1 MWQFWIDRG
10 GTFTDIVACLPD
22 GELKTHKLLSEN
34 PEQYSDA
41 AIAGIRYFLGI
52 EKNQQIPVEKIKA
65 VKMGTTVAT
74 NALLERK
81 GEAVALI
88 TNRGFKDA
96 LQIGYQNRPDIFALE
111 IHRPEPLYSQSVEI
125 SGRLD
130 INGQEI
136 EPLSLPHT
144 QKKLQALFDQGI
156 RSLAIVLLHG
166 YRFNQ
171 HEKAVA
177 DMARQIGFSQIS
189 VSHQVSPMVKY
200 VNRGQTTVVDAY
212 LSPVLRHYVE
222 QVEKELPG
230 VDLQFM
236 QSLGGLTSAHLFQG
250 KDAILSGPAGG
261 IIGAVKV
268 SQQAGYQNI
277 IGFDMGGTSTDVSHF
292 SGEYERTLETEIAGV
307 KMCVPMLSIH
317 TVAAGGG
324 SVISYEDERLR
335 VGPESAG
342 ADPGPASY
350 RRGGPLTV
358 TDCNV
363 LLGRIQPDYF
373 PKVFG
378 SHADLSLDQSC
389 VQEKF
394 QALAEKS
401 GESIEKL
408 ASGALEIAVSNMA
421 NAIKTISV
429 QRGYDLNDYILTCFG
444 GAGGQHACQVADAL
458 FIRKILLHPYAG
470 VLSAFGMGLAEIRER
485 QDRTIEQ
492 PFSKGMALE
501 EEYLSLET
509 PLQEKLLQQNQI
521 HFQRKRRLQLRY
533 QGSNTA
539 LEVSFDGELSSAQA
553 LFEASHQQHFGFILK
568 ETPLVVASI
577 SVELIGAMETIEY
590 CFNKSRD
597 KDKASVKPLDTVSL
611 YSDGTWQQVPVYQR
625 QNLITKQIIKGPAL
639 ILEKIGTIVVEPEWQ
654 ACLTEVGNLELSR
667 PNPAQQEHS
676 EAFDVNYVDPVRLE
690 LFNNRFKSIA
700 EQMGVTLANTAH
712 SVNIKE
718 RLDFSCA
725 LFDAEG
731 QLIANAP
738 HVPVH
743 LGSMGESIR
752 AVIQK
757 VGSQLQ
763 AGDVY
768 ALNNPYAGGTHLP
781 DITVV
786 TPLFIN
792 QKIRFYVASRGHH
805 ADIGGISPG
814 SMPANSR
821 HIDEEGLL
829 LDCVALV
836 KNGQFLEGELQRLF
850 SVARNPEQN
859 LADLRAQ
866 IAANQK
872 GIQELRLLCD
882 QSGTDV
888 VSFYMSHILD
898 AAEKMVRRLLPTLS
912 NGTFCYAMDHGAEV
926 CLKVTINR
934 EQETMELDFK
944 GTSARLDNNFNAPA
958 SICRAATLYVLR
970 TLIDEDIPLND
981 GFLRPVIL
989 NIPKGSFLNPCYP
1002 AAVVAG
1008 NVETSQCI
1016 TDAIYGALNIQA
1028 ASQGTMNNLT
1038 FGNEHYQYYETI
1050 GGGTGAGPGYSGVA
1064 AIHSHM
1070 TNSRLTDPEILELR
1084 YPVRLEVFAIRE
1096 NSGGCGEYSG
1106 GDGMIRQIRFLQDM
1120 QLSILSSRRKVA
1132 PYGLGGGQSG
1142 RVGQQWIK
1150 REKGQCERLPSTC
1163 CIEIKSG
1170 DIFRIETPG
1179 GGGYGEPVKENG

>member
-1 MWQFWIDRG
+1 MWQFWVDRG
-10 GTFTDIVACLPD
+10 GTFTDIVACLPY

-52 EKNQQIPVEKIKA
+52 EKDQKIPVEKIKI

-130 INGQEI
+130 VNGQEI
-136 EPLSLPHT
+136 EALDLPHT
-144 QKKLQALFDQGI
+144 QKKLQALFDHGV

-171 HEKAVA
+171 HEKVVA
-177 DMARQIGFSQIS
+177 DIAKQIGFSQIS
-189 VSHQVSPMVKY
+189 VSHQVSPMIKY
-200 VNRGQTTVVDAY
+200 INRGQTTVVDAY

-324 SVISYEDERLR
+324 SVVSYEGERLR

-363 LLGRIQPDYF
+363 LLGRVQPDYF

-378 SHADLSLDQSC
+378 AHADLPLDRLC

-408 ASGALEIAVSNMA
+408 ALGALEIAVSNMA

-485 QDRTIEQ
+485 QDRTIER

-539 LEVSFDGELSSAQA
+539 LEVGFDGELSSVQA
-553 LFEASHQQHFGFILK
+553 LFESSHQQHFGFILK

-577 SVELIGAMETIEY
+577 SVELIGTMETIEY

-597 KDKASVKPLDTVSL
+597 KDKFSAKPLDTVSL
-611 YSDGTWQQVPVYQR
+611 YSDGAWQQVPVYQR

-639 ILEKIGTIVVEPEWQ
+639 ILEKTGTIVVEPEWQ
-654 ACLTEVGNLELSR
+654 ACLTEIGNLELSR
-667 PNPAQQEHS
+667 PNPVHQEHS

-768 ALNNPYAGGTHLP
+768 ALNNPYSGGTHLP

-786 TPLFIN
+786 TPLFMD

-850 SVARNPEQN
+850 FVARNTEQN

-882 QSGTDV
+882 QSGADV
-888 VSFYMSHILD
+888 VSSYMSHILD
-898 AAEKMVRRLLPTLS
+898 ASEKMVRRLLPTLS
-912 NGTFCYAMDHGAEV
+912 DGTFCYAMDNGAEV

-981 GFLRPVIL
+981 GFLRPIIL
-989 NIPKGSFLNPCYP
+989 NIPKDSFLNPSYP

-1106 GDGMIRQIRFLQDM
+1106 GGGMIRQIRFLQGM
-1120 QLSILSSRRKVA
+1120 QLSILANRRKVA

-1150 REKGQCERLPSTC
+1150 RENGQSERLPSTC
-1163 CIEIKSG
+1163 CIEMKSG

-1179 GGGYGEPVKENG
+1179 GGGYGEPVKKNG

>member
-10 GTFTDIVACLPD
+10 GTFTDIVACLPS
-22 GELKTHKLLSEN
+22 GKLKTHKLLSEN

-41 AIAGIRYFLGI
+41 AIAGIRYFLGV
-52 EKNQQIPVEKIKA
+52 EKGQLIPVEKIKT

-81 GEAVALI
+81 GEAVALV

-96 LQIGYQNRPDIFALE
+96 LQIGYQNRPDIFALQ
-111 IHRPEPLYSQSVEI
+111 IHKPEPLYCQSLEI

-130 INGQEI
+130 VNGQEI
-136 EPLSLPHT
+136 EPLDLQET
-144 QKKLQALFDQGI
+144 QKKLQTLFDQGV

-171 HEKAVA
+171 HEKSVA
-177 DMARQIGFSQIS
+177 DIARRIGFSQVS
-189 VSHQVSPMVKY
+189 VSHQVSPMIKY

-212 LSPVLRHYVE
+212 LSPVLRHYVQ

-236 QSLGGLTSAHLFQG
+236 QSLGGLTTAQLFQG

-261 IIGAVKV
+261 IVGAVKV
-268 SQQAGYQNI
+268 SQQAGHQKV

-324 SVISYEDERLR
+324 SIISYEDERLR

-342 ADPGPASY
+342 ANPGPASY

-358 TDCNV
+358 TDCN
-363 LLGRIQPDYF
+363 LFLGRIQPDYF

-378 SHADLSLDQSC
+378 PDADLSLDRSS

-394 QALAEKS
+394 QALAEKT
-401 GESIEKL
+401 GESAEKL
-408 ASGALEIAVSNMA
+408 ASGALDIAVSNMA

-429 QRGYDLNDYILTCFG
+429 QRGYDLNDYTLTCFG

-485 QDRTIEQ
+485 QDLTIER
-492 PFSKGMALE
+492 PFSKSMTLE
-501 EEYLSLET
+501 EDYLSLEA
-509 PLQEKLLQQNQI
+509 PLQEKLLQQNQT

-539 LEVSFDGELSSAQA
+539 LEVIFDEDLSSVQA
-553 LFEASHQQHFGFILK
+553 LFESSHQQHFGFILK

-577 SVELIGAMETIEY
+577 SVELVGAMESIEY
-590 CFNKSRD
+590 CFNKNRD
-597 KDKASVKPLDTVSL
+597 KTPVKPLDRVSL
-611 YSDGTWQQVPVYQR
+611 YSGGAWQQVPVYQR
-625 QNLITKQIIKGPAL
+625 ENLITKQIIKGPAL
-639 ILEKIGTIVVEPEWQ
+639 ILETTGTIVIESGWQ
-654 ACLTEVGNLELSR
+654 ASLTETGNLELSR
-667 PNPAQQEHS
+667 QSAVHQKHL
-676 EAFDVNYVDPVRLE
+676 EAFDINYVDPVRLE
-690 LFNNRFKSIA
+690 LFNHRFKNIA
-700 EQMGVTLANTAH
+700 EQMGATLANTAH

-725 LFDAEG
+725 LFDAKG

-752 AVIQK
+752 AVIRK
-757 VGSQLQ
+757 VGSQLKP
-763 AGDVY
+763 GDVY

-786 TPLFIN
+786 TPLFIG

-805 ADIGGISPG
+805 ADVGGISPG

-836 KNGQFLEGELQRLF
+836 KSGRFLEEKLLSLF
-850 SVARNPEQN
+850 SAARNPVQN

-872 GIQELRLLCD
+872 GIQELRALCD
-882 QSGTDV
+882 QSGVDT
-888 VSFYMSHILD
+888 VSRYMSYILN
-898 AAEKMVRRLLPTLS
+898 AAEKAVRRLLPKLS
-912 NGTFCYAMDHGAEV
+912 DGTFCYTMDHGAKV
-926 CLKVTINR
+926 CLKVMIDTK
-934 EQETMELDFK
+934 QETVELDFE
-944 GTSARLDNNFNAPA
+944 GTSAPLDNNFNAPA
-958 SICRAATLYVLR
+958 SICRAAVLYVLR
-970 TLIDEDIPLND
+970 TLIAEDIPLND
-981 GFLRPVIL
+981 GFLRPIIL
-989 NIPKGSFLNPCYP
+989 NIPEDSFLNPYYP

-1016 TDAIYGALNIQA
+1016 TDAIYGALGIQA

-1038 FGNEHYQYYETI
+1038 FGHEQYQYYETI

-1084 YPVRLEVFAIRE
+1084 YPVRLEVFSIRK
-1096 NSGGCGEYSG
+1096 NSGGDGHYSG

-1120 QLSILSSRRKVA
+1120 QLSILANRRKVA
-1132 PYGLGGGQSG
+1132 PYGMCGGESGQPG
-1142 RVGQQWIK
+1142 KQWVK
-1150 REKGQCERLPSTC
+1150 KGTGECKTLPSTC
-1163 CIEIKSG
+1163 CVEMKAG
-1170 DIFRIETPG
+1170 DIFSIETPG
-1179 GGGYGEPVKENG
+1179 GGGYGESVKDNG